1 MPRIRLLLLAVLLA
15 AGPASAAELGT
26 EAKAIAAAVK
36 ILKGDPYGSTDAE
49 VRANIREV
57 VRTTRSA
64 TPCGGGSAPVWSI
77 RVVIAAPNGNPDSPI
92 DGRLV
97 LDARTGRMVCAG
109 LPFLD

>member
-1 MPRIRLLLLAVLLA
+1 MPRAFLLLMAAVLA
-15 AGPASAAELGT
+15 AGPAVAAELAT

-64 TPCGGGSAPVWSI
+64 TACGGGAAPVWSI
-77 RVVIAAPNGNPDSPI
+77 RVVVAAPNGDADSPI

-97 LDARTGRMVCAG
+97 LDAKSGRMVCAG